1 MRSIP
6 TIAAAGLSR
15 SEFEA
20 ISHRRDPVVLKG
32 LGAAWPIVAAAAAG
46 DERLCDHIA
55 RQAVEQMQDILVAPP
70 KAKGLF
76 SYTDD
81 MTGRNFERRKAPL
94 REVLDHLLQLR
105 NADNSTAVYIQS
117 TPASQIMPRFAV
129 ENINA
134 IIDDAIEPRLWIGN
148 ATRVAAHFDVADNLA
163 VVAAGRRRFI
173 LFPTDQVK
181 NLYIGPLD
189 FTPAGQ
195 PISLVDPEAPDFDRF
210 PMFREALTSA
220 SVAELDP
227 GDAIYIPSPWW
238 HYVAALSPVNLLVNY
253 WWRDYPAECG
263 TPFNWLVHGLL
274 AVRHLPKPEREAWR
288 TLIDHYVFD
297 DSGDPAAHMPDAA
310 RSVLGPMT
318 PGLAAHLN
326 NWLRKQFKP
335 PPA

>member
-1 MRSIP
+1 MRPIP

-20 ISHRRDPVVLKG
+20 ISRRRDPVVLKG

-55 RQAVEQMQDILVAPP
+55 RQAVEHMQDILVAPP

-134 IIDDAIEPRLWIGN
+134 IIDDAIEPRLWIG
-148 ATRVAAHFDVADNLA
+148 TRRVWL
-163 VVAAGRRRFI
+163 
-173 LFPTDQVK
+173 
-181 NLYIGPLD
+181 
-189 FTPAGQ
+189 
-195 PISLVDPEAPDFDRF
+195 PIS
-210 PMFREALTSA
+210 MSQ
-220 SVAELDP
+220 
-227 GDAIYIPSPWW
+227 II
-238 HYVAALSPVNLLVNY
+238 
-253 WWRDYPAECG
+253 WR
-263 TPFNWLVHGLL
+263 
-274 AVRHLPKPEREAWR
+274 
-288 TLIDHYVFD
+288 
-297 DSGDPAAHMPDAA
+297 
-310 RSVLGPMT
+310 
-318 PGLAAHLN
+318 
-326 NWLRKQFKP
+326 WLRPDGAASSCFLQIR
-335 PPA
+335 